1 MVYRKPILPEQR
13 ALVPFLNHEN
23 SYSQRKIASI
33 VKISKSSVFDII
45 KKANDRSK
53 RIVNERKSKGGRPR
67 LLSERDRRRLKRA
80 VKKLRQSDPNF
91 SVMEIVKASGINMK
105 CASYRT
111 FLRYIRT
118 LGYGY
123 YNSRR
128 KGVLT
133 AKDLKK
139 RKKFAREALKKEDDY
154 WTKEIA
160 FYLDGV
166 SFVYKGNPL
175 SDVIKPKGRIWR
187 KRSEGLQLSTKG
199 SKELAGGKRLHL
211 LVAISYGHGVICAEP
226 YEKMSGAYF
235 ARFIRRKFPNLFEI
249 AGIGEKDSLVF
260 LMDNDPSQT
269 SAKAKRALRSA
280 RANMHVI
287 PARSPDLNPIENL
300 FNMARKQINAEVKE
314 KNISNETWTDFVS
327 RVTRNIWSVPKDYI
341 DKTIASM
348 PVRVKNVIKNKG
360 YRTKY

>member
-1 MVYRKPILPEQR
+1 M
-13 ALVPFLNHEN
+13 
-23 SYSQRKIASI
+23 
-33 VKISKSSVFDII
+33 
-45 KKANDRSK
+45 
-53 RIVNERKSKGGRPR
+53 
-67 LLSERDRRRLKRA
+67 
-80 VKKLRQSDPNF
+80 RQSDPNF

-199 SKELAGGKRLHL
+199 NKELAGGKRLHL

-226 YEKMSGAYF
+226 YK
-235 ARFIRRKFPNLFEI
+235 
-249 AGIGEKDSLVF
+249 
-260 LMDNDPSQT
+260 
-269 SAKAKRALRSA
+269 
-280 RANMHVI
+280 
-287 PARSPDLNPIENL
+287 
-300 FNMARKQINAEVKE
+300 
-314 KNISNETWTDFVS
+314 
-327 RVTRNIWSVPKDYI
+327 
-341 DKTIASM
+341 
-348 PVRVKNVIKNKG
+348 KNVRGIFCKV
-360 YRTKY
+360 Y

>member
-13 ALVPFLNHEN
+13 ALVLFLNHVN

-45 KKANDRSK
+45 KKANERNK

-91 SVMEIVKASGINMK
+91 SVMEIVKASEINMK

-199 SKELAGGKRLHL
+199 SKELAGGKPLHL
-211 LVAISYGHGVICAEP
+211 LVAISYGMALSAQNHTKKCQGHILQGLLGENFLICLKSQ
-226 YEKMSGAYF
+226 EKAKRTPWCFSWTM
-235 ARFIRRKFPNLFEI
+235 IRRKRL
-249 AGIGEKDSLVF
+249 
-260 LMDNDPSQT
+260 Q
-269 SAKAKRALRSA
+269 R
-280 RANMHVI
+280 
-287 PARSPDLNPIENL
+287 
-300 FNMARKQINAEVKE
+300 Q
-314 KNISNETWTDFVS
+314 
-327 RVTRNIWSVPKDYI
+327 SVLC
-341 DKTIASM
+341 
-348 PVRVKNVIKNKG
+348 VRQE
-360 YRTKY
+360 RTCM